1 MIGQRENSPRET
13 AESDEKHPGWQSLSE
28 LFNVS
33 DPFFKNVLF
42 LLSYE
47 FSSNIYL
54 FTGRELA
61 LIDPGN
67 DYTAFMDLAKLGY
80 RPSNIRQIAITHGH
94 RDHCMGVFE
103 LLRAYPEIAVDGGFE
118 LILHEDSPPD
128 LETAASQFGCRVTR
142 VKGGETLSLAG
153 YPWEIIHTPGHTI
166 DSICFYHPP
175 TKTVITGD
183 TVLPD
188 AMAEPDRNAGG
199 NLQHYLFG
207 LKAILR
213 RDIECVLPG
222 HGLPTVSLGRRIVEE
237 SYEGV
242 MLKLLDVENPIRW
255 IDGAK
260 ALVQQG
266 LLEEAVYCCD
276 KELARPSADLQ
287 ALKLKGLCLND
298 LGRFQEA
305 LETFKEL
312 ERADSSA
319 LGDAYVK
326 IGRGYAHMGLGSYD
340 ESIRLFGEALTVRQG
355 MQEALVYKGMA
366 LYLSGRPEEAL
377 EIEAFQKEFVGRFK
391 DQLEQRR

>member
-1 MIGQRENSPRET
+1 MTGQGESVLKENAET
-13 AESDEKHPGWQSLSE
+13 DEKHPGWQSLSE

-54 FTGRELA
+54 LQGREPA

-67 DYTAFMDLAKLGY
+67 DYTAFMDLAGMGC
-80 RPSNIRQIAITHGH
+80 RPSEIRQIAVTHGH
-94 RDHCMGVFE
+94 RDHCMGIFE
-103 LLRAYPEIAVDGGFE
+103 LLRAYPEIASDGGFE
-118 LILHEDSPPD
+118 LILHEDGPPD
-128 LETAASQFGCRVTR
+128 LETAAGQFGCRVTK

-153 YPWEIIHTPGHTI
+153 SPWEVIHTPGHTF
-166 DSICFYHPP
+166 DSVCFYHPP

-199 NLQHYLFG
+199 NLRHYLSG
-207 LKAILR
+207 LKAILGR
-213 RDIECVLPG
+213 SIECILPG
-222 HGLPTVSLGRRIVEE
+222 HGLPTVSHGRRVVEE
-237 SYEGV
+237 TYEGV
-242 MLKLLDVENPIRW
+242 MLKLLDAETPLRW

-260 ALVQQG
+260 ALVQKG

-287 ALKLKGLCLND
+287 ALKLKGLCFND

-305 LETFKEL
+305 LGTFNEL

-326 IGRGYAHMGLGSYD
+326 VGRGYAHMGLGSYD
-340 ESIRLFGEALTVRQG
+340 ESIRLFGEALAVRQD

-377 EIEAFQKEFVGRFK
+377 DIEVFRKEFVGRFK